1 MNGLS
6 DWPSAP
12 ISGVARG
19 VQFPA
24 FVVGNR
30 NPLAPDP
37 AVFATL
43 LLVFGAFFALLPVV
57 SALRPVPQTDPF
69 YV

>member
-1 MNGLS
+1 MFGS
-6 DWPSAP
+6 
-12 ISGVARG
+12 RG
-19 VQFPA
+19 FRGGRREECVFQRSLLA
-24 FVVGNR
+24 IAIL
-30 NPLAPDP
+30 LAPDP